1 MTTVEIVS
9 QIINCIGSTINM
21 IGINIKDKRKILL
34 FFIVGNLF
42 VATSLGLLNA
52 KVGMIVQII
61 FVSET
66 IINFFYDKKHEKYPI
81 WLILLYVII
90 PCTILALTFETMWDF
105 LPITASILFPLALLS
120 KNFKLRLLNLLSVV
134 VWIPYNF
141 HFGQYVGSVSC
152 LIFTII
158 NFFAIV
164 RLDLCKRQ
172 QDIQS
177 I

>member
-1 MTTVEIVS
+1 MTIIEIVS

-34 FFIVGNLF
+34 FFILGNSC
-42 VATSLGLLNA
+42 VAMSLGLLSA
-52 KVGMIVQII
+52 KVGMLVQII
-61 FVSET
+61 FVIET
-66 IINFFYDKKHEKYPI
+66 IINYFWERKFEKYPI

-90 PCTILALTFETMWDF
+90 PCTVLAITFETMWDF
-105 LPITASILFPLALLS
+105 LPIIASILFPLALLS

-141 HFGQYVGSVSC
+141 HFGQYVGALSC

-158 NFFAIV
+158 NIIAII
-164 RLDLCKRQ
+164 RLDFFVKK
-172 QDIQS
+172 
-177 I
+177 

>member
-1 MTTVEIVS
+1 MAIIEIVS

-34 FFIVGNLF
+34 FFIFGNSF
-42 VATSLGLLNA
+42 VAASLGLLGA
-52 KVGMIVQII
+52 KAGMLVEII
-61 FVSET
+61 FVIET
-66 IINFFYDKKHEKYPI
+66 IINYFWERKFEKYPV

-90 PCTILALTFETMWDF
+90 PCTVLAFTFETMWDF
-105 LPITASILFPLALLS
+105 LPIIASILFPLALLS

-141 HFGQYVGSVSC
+141 HFGQYVGALSC

-158 NFFAIV
+158 NITAII
-164 RLDLCKRQ
+164 RLDFLKKNAK
-172 QDIQS
+172 
-177 I
+177 